1 MKVLLDT
8 CVLIDSLQ
16 NREPFSKFSNQ
27 ILIAAAGC
35 RFAGC
40 ISAKSVADI
49 YYLMHRY
56 THDDRKTREMLSALL
71 DIFELLDTTAS
82 DCKSAIVSEVS
93 DFEDAIMI
101 ETAIREQVDCIVTRN
116 TRDYAGAALPVLEP
130 DAFLKKLN
138 LPM

>member
-56 THDDRKTREMLSALL
+56 THDDRK
-71 DIFELLDTTAS
+71 
-82 DCKSAIVSEVS
+82 
-93 DFEDAIMI
+93 
-101 ETAIREQVDCIVTRN
+101 IREQVDCIVTRN